1 MNGFSPQ
8 SHLLLTIITPLVG
21 ALVAWTLGGRGLAAV
36 RQSAA
41 VSAVATLALA
51 GWLVLRYLADPTASL
66 GIPFARIDVPWL
78 TGGVFDVRLSLGLDG
93 LSLWMF
99 ALSALLSVT
108 AVFVSW
114 DAIRERPV
122 GFYALLLVLESA
134 MLGVFAARD
143 VLLFYVF
150 FEFTLVPLFF
160 LIGIWGHEE
169 RRKAAVKFFVYTLA
183 GSLLTFLGLLTIV
196 LWNTFHKGIVTF
208 DIESLT
214 DATALHPLPMTAE
227 GGWLQMVVFLALLAG
242 FAVKVPIVPLHTW
255 LPLAHVE
262 APTGGSV
269 DLAGVLLKIG
279 IYGFLRFSLPMLPEA
294 TAAAAPW
301 LFALGVAGI
310 IYGALVALV
319 QTDLKRLV
327 AYSSVSHMGYVVMG
341 LFALTPVAIEGAN
354 LQLVNHG
361 LASAGLFAIV
371 GMLYER
377 FHTRS
382 IANLGGI
389 AAKAPWLTV
398 FFMLF
403 TFSSIG
409 LPGLN
414 GFVGEFLILAGSF
427 QRAWGGVSPAW
438 QAWYL
443 SLAVLAVV
451 GVVLGAWYM
460 LQAVQRVFFGPSRE
474 PPRHDG
480 HAHGHGA
487 GHGHGHGH
495 GDSGERLD
503 IRWHE
508 FAALAPLAVFVVWI
522 GLSPGTFLKPVSA
535 AVRETTKDAAA
546 AFTARMEAPTDA
558 ADVVGGPGLVR
569 GGLCRIDWTFAP
581 AVPASAHSMLTS
593 LPPSVAPL
601 ASKAVSPAPATPPD
615 TRTP

>member
-8 SHLLLTIITPLVG
+8 AHLLLTILTPLLG
-21 ALVAWTLGGRGLAAV
+21 AIVAWALRSRGLSAV

-41 VSAVATLALA
+41 VTSLAALGLA
-51 GWLVLRYLADPTASL
+51 GWLVLRYLAEPSTAA
-66 GIPFARIDVPWL
+66 GIPFARIELPWL
-78 TGGVFDVRLSLGLDG
+78 TGGFFDVRLALGLDG

-99 ALSALLSVT
+99 GLSALLTVT

-114 DAIRERPV
+114 EAITDRPV

-143 VLLFYVF
+143 LLLFYVF

-183 GSLLTFLGLLTIV
+183 GSLLTFLGLLVIV
-196 LWNTFHKGIVTF
+196 LWNTAHTGTVTF
-208 DIESLT
+208 DIETLT
-214 DATALHPLPMTAE
+214 DATILHPLPMTAE
-227 GGWLQMVVFLALLAG
+227 GGYLQMIVFLALLAG
-242 FAVKVPIVPLHTW
+242 FAVKVPIVPFHTW

-294 TAAAAPW
+294 TAVAAPW
-301 LFALGVAGI
+301 LFGLGVVGI

-341 LFALTPVAIEGAN
+341 IFALTPLAIEGAN

-414 GFVGEFLILAGSF
+414 GFVGEFMILTGSF

-438 QAWYL
+438 QTSYITM
-443 SLAVLAVV
+443 SLFAVA

-474 PPRHDG
+474 PPRQNAHASHDEG
-480 HAHGHGA
+480 
-487 GHGHGHGH
+487 
-495 GDSGERLD
+495 LD

-508 FAALAPLAVFVVWI
+508 FVALAPLAVFVVWI
-522 GLSPGTFLKPVSA
+522 GLMPQTFLGPSSA
-535 AVRETTKDAAA
+535 AIRAVSDNASA
-546 AFTARMEAPTDA
+546 AFTARMA
-558 ADVVGGPGLVR
+558 ADDADGM
-569 GGLCRIDWTFAP
+569 IAQ
-581 AVPASAHSMLTS
+581 
-593 LPPSVAPL
+593 PSE
-601 ASKAVSPAPATPPD
+601 SPAFPLVATP
-615 TRTP
+615 

>member
-8 SHLLLTIITPLVG
+8 AHLLLTILTPLVG
-21 ALVAWTLGGRGLAAV
+21 AVVAWALGSRGLAAV

-41 VSAVATLALA
+41 ISTLVTLGLA
-51 GWLVLRYLADPTASL
+51 GWLVLRYLADPTAAL
-66 GIPFARIDVPWL
+66 GIPFARIEAPWL
-78 TGGVFDVRLSLGLDG
+78 TSGFFDVRLSLGLDG

-99 ALSALLSVT
+99 GLSALLSVT

-114 DAIRERPV
+114 EAITDRPV
-122 GFYALLLVLESA
+122 GFYSLLLVLEAA

-183 GSLLTFLGLLTIV
+183 GSLLTFLGLLAII
-196 LWNTFHKGIVTF
+196 LWNTAHTGTVTF
-208 DIESLT
+208 DIEALT
-214 DATALHPLPMTAE
+214 DATVIHPLPMTAA

-242 FAVKVPIVPLHTW
+242 FAVKVPIVPFHTW

-279 IYGFLRFSLPMLPEA
+279 IYGFLRFSMPMLPEA

-301 LFALGVAGI
+301 LFGLGVAGI

-389 AAKAPWLTV
+389 AAKAPWLAV

-427 QRAWGGVSPAW
+427 QRAWSGVSAAW

-460 LQAVQRVFFGPSRE
+460 LWAVQRVFFGPSRE
-474 PPRHDG
+474 PPRHA
-480 HAHGHGA
+480 AHGHDEA
-487 GHGHGHGH
+487 
-495 GDSGERLD
+495 GERLD

-508 FAALAPLAVFVVWI
+508 FVALAPLAVFVLWI
-522 GLSPGTFLKPVSA
+522 GLVPQTFLAPVSA
-535 AVRETTKDAAA
+535 AVRSSTDNAAA
-546 AFTARMEAPTDA
+546 AFAASMTAEPLA
-558 ADVVGGPGLVR
+558 ADVVG
-569 GGLCRIDWTFAP
+569 TQ
-581 AVPASAHSMLTS
+581 
-593 LPPSVAPL
+593 PSTPL
-601 ASKAVSPAPATPPD
+601 AITP
-615 TRTP
+615 

>member
-8 SHLLLTIITPLVG
+8 THLLLTIVTPLVG
-21 ALVAWTLGGRGLAAV
+21 GIVAWAVGSRGLSAV

-41 VSAVATLALA
+41 VSTLATLALA
-51 GWLVLRYLADPTASL
+51 GWLVIRALADPGLAAGL
-66 GIPFARIDVPWL
+66 PFALVEAPWL
-78 TGGVFDVRLSLGLDG
+78 TGGFFDVRLSLGLDG

-99 ALSALLSVT
+99 GLSALLSVT

-114 DAIRERPV
+114 EAVTDRPV
-122 GFYALLLVLESA
+122 GFYSLLLVLESA

-143 VLLFYVF
+143 LLLFYVF

-160 LIGIWGHEE
+160 LIGIWGHED
-169 RRKAAVKFFVYTLA
+169 RRKAAVKFFIYTLA
-183 GSLLTFLGLLTIV
+183 GSLLTFLGLLVIV
-196 LWNTFHKGIVTF
+196 LWSTAHTGIVTF
-208 DIESLT
+208 DIELLT
-214 DATALHPLPMTAE
+214 DHMQTDPLPMTAA
-227 GGWLQMVVFLALLAG
+227 GGYLQMVVFLALLAG
-242 FAVKVPIVPLHTW
+242 FAVKVPIVLLHTW

-279 IYGFLRFSLPMLPEA
+279 IYGFLRFSMPMLPEA
-294 TAAAAPW
+294 TAVAAPW
-301 LFALGVAGI
+301 LFALGAVGI

-354 LQLVNHG
+354 IQLINHG

-389 AAKAPWLTV
+389 AAKAPWLAV

-414 GFVGEFLILAGSF
+414 GFVGEFMILAGSF
-427 QRAWGGVSPAW
+427 QRAWSGVSAAW
-438 QAWYL
+438 QTWYL
-443 SLAVLAVV
+443 SLALLAV
-451 GVVLGAWYM
+451 
-460 LQAVQRVFFGPSRE
+460 
-474 PPRHDG
+474 
-480 HAHGHGA
+480 A
-487 GHGHGHGH
+487 G
-495 GDSGERLD
+495 RLD
-503 IRWHE
+503 IR
-508 FAALAPLAVFVVWI
+508 
-522 GLSPGTFLKPVSA
+522 
-535 AVRETTKDAAA
+535 
-546 AFTARMEAPTDA
+546 
-558 ADVVGGPGLVR
+558 
-569 GGLCRIDWTFAP
+569 
-581 AVPASAHSMLTS
+581 
-593 LPPSVAPL
+593 
-601 ASKAVSPAPATPPD
+601 
-615 TRTP
+615 

>member
-8 SHLLLTIITPLVG
+8 AHLLLTILTPLVG
-21 ALVAWTLGGRGLAAV
+21 AVVAWALGSRGLAAV

-41 VSAVATLALA
+41 ISTLVTLGLA
-51 GWLVLRYLADPTASL
+51 GWLVLRYLADPTAAL
-66 GIPFARIDVPWL
+66 GIPFARIEAPWL
-78 TGGVFDVRLSLGLDG
+78 TSGFFDVRLSLGLDG

-99 ALSALLSVT
+99 GLSALLSVT

-114 DAIRERPV
+114 EAITDRPV
-122 GFYALLLVLESA
+122 GFYSLLLVLEAA

-160 LIGIWGHEE
+160 LIGIWGHDE

-183 GSLLTFLGLLTIV
+183 GSLLTFLGLLAII
-196 LWNTFHKGIVTF
+196 LWNTAHTGTVTF
-208 DIESLT
+208 DIEALT
-214 DATALHPLPMTAE
+214 DATVIHPLPMTAA

-242 FAVKVPIVPLHTW
+242 FAVKVPIVPFHTW

-279 IYGFLRFSLPMLPEA
+279 IYGFLRFSMPMLPEA

-301 LFALGVAGI
+301 LFGLGVAGI

-389 AAKAPWLTV
+389 AAKAPWLAV

-427 QRAWGGVSPAW
+427 QRAWSGVSAAW

-460 LQAVQRVFFGPSRE
+460 LWAVQRVFFGPSRE
-474 PPRHDG
+474 PPRHA
-480 HAHGHGA
+480 AHGHDEA
-487 GHGHGHGH
+487 
-495 GDSGERLD
+495 GERLD

-508 FAALAPLAVFVVWI
+508 FVALAPLAVFALWI
-522 GLSPGTFLKPVSA
+522 GLVPQTFLAPVSA
-535 AVRETTKDAAA
+535 AVRGSTDNAAA
-546 AFTARMEAPTDA
+546 AFAASMAAEPLA
-558 ADVVGGPGLVR
+558 ADVVG
-569 GGLCRIDWTFAP
+569 TQ
-581 AVPASAHSMLTS
+581 
-593 LPPSVAPL
+593 PSTTL
-601 ASKAVSPAPATPPD
+601 AITP
-615 TRTP
+615 

>member
-1 MNGFSPQ
+1 MNGFSPHA
-8 SHLLLTIITPLVG
+8 HLLLTIITPLVG
-21 ALVAWTLGGRGLAAV
+21 AVVAWAIGSRGLSAV

-41 VSAVATLALA
+41 VTSLATLGLA
-51 GWLVLRYLADPTASL
+51 AWLVVRYLGDPTAGA
-66 GIPFARIDVPWL
+66 GIPFARREWPWL
-78 TGGVFDVRLSLGLDG
+78 TGGFFDVQLSIGLDG

-99 ALSALLSVT
+99 GLSALLSVT

-114 DAIRERPV
+114 EAVTDRPV
-122 GFYALLLVLESA
+122 GFYSLLLVLESA

-143 VLLFYVF
+143 LLLFYVF

-183 GSLLTFLGLLTIV
+183 GSLLTFLGLLVIV
-196 LWNTFHKGIVTF
+196 LWNTAHTGTVTF
-208 DIESLT
+208 DIERLT
-214 DATALHPLPMTAE
+214 DATILHPLPMSAE
-227 GGWLQMVVFLALLAG
+227 GGWLQMIVFLALLAG
-242 FAVKVPIVPLHTW
+242 FAVKVPIVPFHTW

-279 IYGFLRFSLPMLPEA
+279 IYGFLRFSLPMLPDA

-301 LFALGVAGI
+301 LFGLGVVGI

-341 LFALTPVAIEGAN
+341 LFALTPLAVEGAN
-354 LQLVNHG
+354 LQLINHG

-371 GMLYER
+371 GMIYER

-389 AAKAPWLTV
+389 ASKAPWLTV

-414 GFVGEFLILAGSF
+414 GFVGEFMILAGSF
-427 QRAWGGVSPAW
+427 QRAWSGVAPEW
-438 QAWYL
+438 QTSYL
-443 SLAVLAVV
+443 VMSLLAVG

-474 PPRHDG
+474 PPRHD
-480 HAHGHGA
+480 AHGHA
-487 GHGHGHGH
+487 
-495 GDSGERLD
+495 DEPLD
-503 IRWHE
+503 LRWHE
-508 FAALAPLAVFVVWI
+508 LVALAPLAVFVLWI
-522 GLSPGTFLKPVSA
+522 GLVPQTFLAPASA
-535 AVRETTKDAAA
+535 AVRGAVDNASA
-546 AFTARMEAPTDA
+546 AFTVRMAGDQS
-558 ADVVGGPGLVR
+558 ADTIVR
-569 GGLCRIDWTFAP
+569 ESTT
-581 AVPASAHSMLTS
+581 V
-593 LPPSVAPL
+593 PL
-601 ASKAVSPAPATPPD
+601 ASTP
-615 TRTP
+615 

>member
-1 MNGFSPQ
+1 MNGFAPNA
-8 SHLLLTIITPLVG
+8 HLLLTIMTPLVG
-21 ALVAWTLGGRGLAAV
+21 AIVAWALRSRGLAAV

-41 VSAVATLALA
+41 VTSLATLGLA
-51 GWLVLRYLADPTASL
+51 GWLIVRYLGDPAAVA
-66 GIPFARIDVPWL
+66 GIPFALFELPWL
-78 TGGVFDVRLSLGLDG
+78 TGDFFDVRLSLGLDG

-99 ALSALLSVT
+99 GLSALLTVT

-114 DAIRERPV
+114 EAVTDRPV
-122 GFYALLLVLESA
+122 GFYVLLLVLESA

-143 VLLFYVF
+143 LLLFYVF

-183 GSLLTFLGLLTIV
+183 GSLLTFLGLLVIV
-196 LWNTFHKGIVTF
+196 LWNTAHSGIVTF

-214 DATALHPLPMTAE
+214 DATILNPLPMTAE
-227 GGWLQMVVFLALLAG
+227 GGWLQMIVFIALLAG
-242 FAVKVPIVPLHTW
+242 FAVKVPIVPFHTW

-294 TAAAAPW
+294 SAVAAPW
-301 LFALGVAGI
+301 LFGLGVIGI
-310 IYGALVALV
+310 VYGALVALV

-341 LFALTPVAIEGAN
+341 LFALTPLAVEGAN
-354 LQLVNHG
+354 LQLINHG

-414 GFVGEFLILAGSF
+414 GFVGEFMILAGSF
-427 QRAWGGVSPAW
+427 QRAWSGVSANW
-438 QAWYL
+438 QTAYL
-443 SLAVLAVV
+443 TMSLLAVA

-474 PPRHDG
+474 PPRHDHHG
-480 HAHGHGA
+480 HADDH
-487 GHGHGHGH
+487 
-495 GDSGERLD
+495 LD

-508 FAALAPLAVFVVWI
+508 FVALAPLAVFVLWI
-522 GLSPGTFLKPVSA
+522 GLVPQTFLGPASA
-535 AVRETTKDAAA
+535 AVRATSDNAAA
-546 AFTARMEAPTDA
+546 AFAARMAAEPSADKIVHEPSPIAPFD
-558 ADVVGGPGLVR
+558 
-569 GGLCRIDWTFAP
+569 
-581 AVPASAHSMLTS
+581 S
-593 LPPSVAPL
+593 
-601 ASKAVSPAPATPPD
+601 TP
-615 TRTP
+615 

>member
-8 SHLLLTIITPLVG
+8 AHLLLTIVTPLLG
-21 ALVAWTLGGRGLAAV
+21 AIVAWVLRSRGLAAV

-41 VSAVATLALA
+41 VTSLVTLGLA
-51 GWLVLRYLADPTASL
+51 GWFVIRFLGDPAAIA
-66 GIPFARIDVPWL
+66 GIPFARTELPWL
-78 TGGVFDVRLSLGLDG
+78 TGDFFDVKLSLGLDG

-99 ALSALLSVT
+99 GLSALLTVT

-114 DAIRERPV
+114 EAITDRPV

-143 VLLFYVF
+143 LLLFYVF

-183 GSLLTFLGLLTIV
+183 GSLLTFLGLLVIV
-196 LWNTFHKGIVTF
+196 LWNTAHTGTITF
-208 DIESLT
+208 DIERLT
-214 DATALHPLPMTAE
+214 DATILHPLPMSAE

-242 FAVKVPIVPLHTW
+242 FAVKVPIVPFHTW

-301 LFALGVAGI
+301 LFGLGVAGI
-310 IYGALVALV
+310 VYGALVALV

-341 LFALTPVAIEGAN
+341 LFALTPLAVEGAN
-354 LQLVNHG
+354 LQLINHG

-371 GMLYER
+371 GMIYER

-414 GFVGEFLILAGSF
+414 GFVGEFMILAGSF
-427 QRAWGGVSPAW
+427 QRAWGGVSAPW
-438 QAWYL
+438 QTPYL
-443 SLAVLAVV
+443 VMTLLAVG

-474 PPRHDG
+474 PPRHDS
-480 HAHGHGA
+480 HGA
-487 GHGHGHGH
+487 SH
-495 GDSGERLD
+495 ERLD
-503 IRWHE
+503 LRWYE
-508 FAALAPLAVFVVWI
+508 FAALAPLAVFVFWI
-522 GLSPGTFLKPVSA
+522 GLVPQTFLAPASA
-535 AVRETTKDAAA
+535 AVRGAADNAAA
-546 AFTARMEAPTDA
+546 AFTARMTVEEASLP
-558 ADVVGGPGLVR
+558 VVHT
-569 GGLCRIDWTFAP
+569 TFAAP
-581 AVPASAHSMLTS
+581 VAS
-593 LPPSVAPL
+593 
-601 ASKAVSPAPATPPD
+601 TP
-615 TRTP
+615 

>member
-8 SHLLLTIITPLVG
+8 AHLLLTILTPLVG
-21 ALVAWTLGGRGLAAV
+21 AVVAWALGSRGLAAV

-41 VSAVATLALA
+41 ISTLVTLGLA
-51 GWLVLRYLADPTASL
+51 GWLVLRYLADPTAAL
-66 GIPFARIDVPWL
+66 GIPFARMEAPWL
-78 TGGVFDVRLSLGLDG
+78 TSGFFDVRLSLGLDG

-99 ALSALLSVT
+99 GLSALLSVT

-114 DAIRERPV
+114 EAITDRPV
-122 GFYALLLVLESA
+122 GFYSLLLVLESA

-183 GSLLTFLGLLTIV
+183 GSLLTFLGLLAII
-196 LWNTFHKGIVTF
+196 LWNTAHTGTVTF
-208 DIESLT
+208 DIEALT
-214 DATALHPLPMTAE
+214 DATVIHPLPMTAA

-242 FAVKVPIVPLHTW
+242 FAVKVPIVPFHTW

-279 IYGFLRFSLPMLPEA
+279 IYGFLRFSMPMLPEA
-294 TAAAAPW
+294 TAVAAPW
-301 LFALGVAGI
+301 LFGLGVVGI

-341 LFALTPVAIEGAN
+341 LFALTPAAVEGAN
-354 LQLVNHG
+354 LQLINHG

-389 AAKAPWLTV
+389 AAKAPWLAV

-427 QRAWGGVSPAW
+427 QRAWSGVSPAW

-443 SLAVLAVV
+443 SLALLAVV

-460 LQAVQRVFFGPSRE
+460 LWAVQRVFFGPSRE
-474 PPRHDG
+474 PPRHA
-480 HAHGHGA
+480 AHGLDEA
-487 GHGHGHGH
+487 
-495 GDSGERLD
+495 GERLD

-508 FAALAPLAVFVVWI
+508 FVALAPLAVFVLWI
-522 GLSPGTFLKPVSA
+522 GLVPQPFLAPVSA
-535 AVRETTKDAAA
+535 AVRDSTDNAAA
-546 AFTARMEAPTDA
+546 AFAASMAAEPLA
-558 ADVVGGPGLVR
+558 ADVVAQPVSTPL
-569 GGLCRIDWTFAP
+569 A
-581 AVPASAHSMLTS
+581 
-593 LPPSVAPL
+593 VAP
-601 ASKAVSPAPATPPD
+601 
-615 TRTP
+615 

>member
-8 SHLLLTIITPLVG
+8 AHLLLTILTPLVG
-21 ALVAWTLGGRGLAAV
+21 AVVAWALGSRGLAAV

-41 VSAVATLALA
+41 ISTLVTLGLA
-51 GWLVLRYLADPTASL
+51 GWLVLRYLADPTAAL
-66 GIPFARIDVPWL
+66 GIPFARMEAPWL
-78 TGGVFDVRLSLGLDG
+78 TSGFFDVRLSLGLDG

-99 ALSALLSVT
+99 GLSALLSVT

-114 DAIRERPV
+114 EAITDRPV
-122 GFYALLLVLESA
+122 GFYSLLLVLESA

-183 GSLLTFLGLLTIV
+183 GSLLTFLGLLAII
-196 LWNTFHKGIVTF
+196 LWNTAHTGTVTF
-208 DIESLT
+208 DIEALT
-214 DATALHPLPMTAE
+214 DATVIHPLPMTAA

-242 FAVKVPIVPLHTW
+242 FAVKVPIVPFHTW

-279 IYGFLRFSLPMLPEA
+279 IYGFLRFSMPMLPEA
-294 TAAAAPW
+294 TAVAAPW

-354 LQLVNHG
+354 LQLINHG

-389 AAKAPWLTV
+389 AAKAPWLAV

-414 GFVGEFLILAGSF
+414 GFVGEFLILAGAF
-427 QRAWGGVSPAW
+427 QRAWSGVSPAW

-443 SLAVLAVV
+443 SLALLAVV

-460 LQAVQRVFFGPSRE
+460 LWAVQRVFFGPSRE
-474 PPRHDG
+474 PPRHA
-480 HAHGHGA
+480 AHSLDEA
-487 GHGHGHGH
+487 
-495 GDSGERLD
+495 GERLD

-508 FAALAPLAVFVVWI
+508 FVALAPLAVFVLWI
-522 GLSPGTFLKPVSA
+522 GLVPQTFLAPVSA
-535 AVRETTKDAAA
+535 AVRGSTDNAAA
-546 AFTARMEAPTDA
+546 AFAASMAAEPLA
-558 ADVVGGPGLVR
+558 ADVVAQPVSTPL
-569 GGLCRIDWTFAP
+569 A
-581 AVPASAHSMLTS
+581 
-593 LPPSVAPL
+593 VAP
-601 ASKAVSPAPATPPD
+601 
-615 TRTP
+615 

>member
-8 SHLLLTIITPLVG
+8 SHLLLVIATPLIG
-21 ALVAWTLGGRGLAAV
+21 AVVAWLLSGRGLPAV

-41 VSAVATLALA
+41 VTSLATLVLA
-51 GWLVLRYLADPTASL
+51 GWLVLRYLGDEAARA
-66 GIPFARIDVPWL
+66 GIPYARLELPWL
-78 TGGVFDVRLSLGLDG
+78 TGGLFDVRLALGLDG

-99 ALSALLSVT
+99 GLSALLSVT

-114 DAIRERPV
+114 EAVTERAV
-122 GFYALLLVLESA
+122 GFYSLLLVLEAA

-143 VLLFYVF
+143 ILLFYVF

-169 RRKAAVKFFVYTLA
+169 RRKAAVKFFVYTLS
-183 GSLLTFLGLLTIV
+183 GSLLTFLGLLAIV
-196 LWNTFHKGIVTF
+196 LWNTSQTGTVTF

-214 DATALHPLPMTAE
+214 DATRAHPLPLAAE
-227 GGWLQMVVFLALLAG
+227 MAIFLALLAG
-242 FAVKVPIVPLHTW
+242 FAVKVPIVPFHTW

-279 IYGFLRFSLPMLPEA
+279 IYGFLRFSIPMLPTA
-294 TAAAAPW
+294 TAIAAPW
-301 LFALGVAGI
+301 LFGLGVVGI
-310 IYGALVALV
+310 IYGALIALV

-341 LFALTPVAIEGAN
+341 LFALTPVAVEGAN

-361 LASAGLFAIV
+361 LASGGLFAIV

-382 IANLGGI
+382 IANLGGV
-389 AAKAPWLTV
+389 ATKAPWLAV

-414 GFVGEFLILAGSF
+414 GFVGEFMILAGSF
-427 QRAWGGVSPAW
+427 QRAWVGVSPAW
-438 QAWYL
+438 RVSYL
-443 SLAVLAVV
+443 TMSLLAVV

-474 PPRHDG
+474 PPRAAGLSHHSPATSLHSG
-480 HAHGHGA
+480 PAHHAATVDHC
-487 GHGHGHGH
+487 
-495 GDSGERLD
+495 D

-508 FAALAPLAVFVVWI
+508 FVALAPLVVFVFWI
-522 GLSPGTFLKPVSA
+522 GLAPATFLEPVA
-535 AVRETTKDAAA
+535 PAIRATTAAA
-546 AFTARMEAPTDA
+546 ATAFATRMTAKPPTNNIV
-558 ADVVGGPGLVR
+558 ADS
-569 GGLCRIDWTFAP
+569 
-581 AVPASAHSMLTS
+581 PASSPL
-593 LPPSVAPL
+593 VA
-601 ASKAVSPAPATPPD
+601 AP
-615 TRTP
+615 